1 MFDFL
6 KKNKG
11 EVPPDVGQEDAVG
24 KKGAKSKGNVGND
37 GGSTDAEE
45 EIEEVGEEGLT
56 SESEEEIENDS
67 SDKPVGRDYGVE
79 EEEESPKKKS
89 ARGVKKSGRA
99 GSAGFGIGGVSEEK
113 LNLELEKIRSRME
126 AMASLIQGYTERLS
140 MMSQQ
145 IGEVRAMNLATEK
158 SIAKLSTEASKAA
171 DIVKEVRP
179 ERLRVEYQKMDLKAQ
194 ELFERIEANK
204 QFADSVLEELKDVKR
219 KMRNF
224 LGTEELLKLNDDVK
238 KDLIET
244 QQLAA
249 RARLHAD
256 KTEQLFSEMRRGLAE
271 AAKMNAQVATLDS
284 SYSGIKK
291 EVERL
296 KIDFSKIVN
305 QDDVASFKN
314 NVNSKLVGVDEAFSS
329 FERIKDENQRLTT
342 LIERILAI
350 TQKNKE
356 DIGNV
361 GLAVGEDSVKRVSDY
376 DNRLDSV
383 LSILDSLAE
392 QVAELRKGGG
402 VKVLRGN
409 AGSKKI
415 STKVSRSN
423 REELVEDEEGSAEG
437 KSDKIG
443 NMEEEVGGAAESVGV
458 RAVPEEEGK
467 TGLRA
472 KIEKAFGLN
481 KESLFSKNKDEGLP
495 AVEGSEKFEDEVEGK
510 KEIKESGSK
519 AKGKSYGEELM
530 EEDLE
535 EVGEKKEEVSGEEL
549 MEEEASEDK
558 PIEEKIVKK
567 APVRKVVKDVGR
579 KAVKV
584 SAKQEAAKKKVEQM
598 KKKILGGSKLDDE
611 SEAIKSAVGG
621 DKLLEH
627 LTIEPVV
634 GNKISRKKLSL
645 KELEKKI
652 DEVSPETKK
661 LAGKKVK
668 RAGRNEKTTIKRAEK
683 KGRRI
688 AGIKYGRKNKA
699 DKKEYKKTKG
709 SGGKRKDKMKKK
721 RR

>member
-37 GGSTDAEE
+37 VGSTDSEE

-256 KTEQLFSEMRRGLAE
+256 KTEQLFSVFYWE
-271 AAKMNAQVATLDS
+271 
-284 SYSGIKK
+284 
-291 EVERL
+291 
-296 KIDFSKIVN
+296 IV
-305 QDDVASFKN
+305 
-314 NVNSKLVGVDEAFSS
+314 
-329 FERIKDENQRLTT
+329 
-342 LIERILAI
+342 
-350 TQKNKE
+350 
-356 DIGNV
+356 
-361 GLAVGEDSVKRVSDY
+361 
-376 DNRLDSV
+376 
-383 LSILDSLAE
+383 
-392 QVAELRKGGG
+392 
-402 VKVLRGN
+402 
-409 AGSKKI
+409 
-415 STKVSRSN
+415 
-423 REELVEDEEGSAEG
+423 
-437 KSDKIG
+437 
-443 NMEEEVGGAAESVGV
+443 
-458 RAVPEEEGK
+458 
-467 TGLRA
+467 
-472 KIEKAFGLN
+472 
-481 KESLFSKNKDEGLP
+481 
-495 AVEGSEKFEDEVEGK
+495 
-510 KEIKESGSK
+510 
-519 AKGKSYGEELM
+519 
-530 EEDLE
+530 
-535 EVGEKKEEVSGEEL
+535 
-549 MEEEASEDK
+549 
-558 PIEEKIVKK
+558 
-567 APVRKVVKDVGR
+567 
-579 KAVKV
+579 
-584 SAKQEAAKKKVEQM
+584 
-598 KKKILGGSKLDDE
+598 
-611 SEAIKSAVGG
+611 
-621 DKLLEH
+621 
-627 LTIEPVV
+627 
-634 GNKISRKKLSL
+634 
-645 KELEKKI
+645 
-652 DEVSPETKK
+652 
-661 LAGKKVK
+661 
-668 RAGRNEKTTIKRAEK
+668 
-683 KGRRI
+683 
-688 AGIKYGRKNKA
+688 
-699 DKKEYKKTKG
+699 
-709 SGGKRKDKMKKK
+709 
-721 RR
+721 